1 MFSLNLLQVNETLRD
16 FHFIPNLQAS
26 ESRSSLT
33 CAVTCRLN
41 YNETAQNL
49 QLGAK

>member
-1 MFSLNLLQVNETLRD
+1 MVSFKNVAGRVKPYGIS
-16 FHFIPNLQAS
+16 I
-26 ESRSSLT
+26 SSPICRH
-33 CAVTCRLN
+33 CAVPCRLN